1 MGEPMLSIRKIGVIG
16 RTYRHLNRYR
26 QILAILIKFGFGD
39 LIDLLNLEQYIELG
53 IQMISRKPR
62 DRVEKL
68 TRAERMRMAVEELGP
83 TYIKL
88 GQILSTRPDML
99 PADWIH
105 EFSKL
110 QDAVPPHPFDALCE
124 IVETELHAPLAA
136 VFSFVSDTPIASA
149 SIGQVH
155 RGRLKSGEDV
165 AIKIQRP
172 DIERTIVID
181 LEIMLHLATLMERH
195 VEEVALHRPVKIVEE
210 FARTLEKELDYSL
223 EAANMARFSR
233 NFQHNPTVH
242 IPRVYTRVSTARVL
256 VMEFVEGIKVSQVD
270 RIDAAGMD
278 REQIVVHGADLVL
291 EQVLIHGFFHADPH
305 PGNIFV
311 LPDHVICLLDFGI
324 VGSVDRETREE
335 FVDLVD
341 SIVQQ
346 DETRI
351 VRSLLKLTE
360 WDREPDVRR
369 FERDMADF
377 LAQHFFKPLR
387 EIEIG
392 KFLHQM
398 LAVAFRHRLR
408 IAPDIFLMI
417 KTLATLEG
425 VARQLNPEFDMI
437 ARAAPFV
444 IKVRLERYSPQRILS
459 ELTHRLSALVQLTD
473 QLPKELLDVIRMI
486 RQQRLRIKIEHHG
499 LEPMLATH
507 DQISNRISFSIIIA
521 ALLIGSALI
530 VISKTPPFI
539 FGISLIGIIGFL
551 AAAVMGVWLLIA
563 ILRKGKL

>member
-1 MGEPMLSIRKIGVIG
+1 MLSIRKIGVIG

-26 QILAILIKFGFGD
+26 QILSILIKFGFGD
-39 LIDLLNLEQYIELG
+39 LIDMLNLEQYIELG

-62 DRVEKL
+62 AREEKL

-83 TYIKL
+83 TYVKL

-110 QDAVPPHPFDALCE
+110 QDAVPPHPFDAMCK
-124 IVETELHAPLAA
+124 IIETELHAPLAT

-210 FARTLEKELDYSL
+210 FARTLEKELDYSI

-233 NFQHNPTVH
+233 NFQQNPTVH
-242 IPRVYTRVSTARVL
+242 VPRVYTRVSTARVL
-256 VMEFVEGIKVSQVD
+256 VMEFVEGIKVSQIE

-278 REQIVVHGADLVL
+278 REQIVVHGADLIL

-305 PGNIFV
+305 PGNVFV

-324 VGSVDRETREE
+324 VGAVDRETREE

-346 DETRI
+346 DEKRI
-351 VRSLLKLTE
+351 VCSLLKLTE
-360 WDREPDVRR
+360 WDREPDMRR

-377 LAQHFFKPLR
+377 LAQHFFKPLQ

-408 IAPDIFLMI
+408 IVPDIFLMI

-425 VARQLNPEFDMI
+425 VARQLNPEFDMMV
-437 ARAAPFV
+437 RAAPFV
-444 IKVRLERYSPQRILS
+444 MKVRLEKYSPQRILS
-459 ELTHRLSALVQLTD
+459 ELTLRVSALLQLTD
-473 QLPKELLDVIRMI
+473 QFPKEILDVIRLI
-486 RQQRLRIKIEHHG
+486 RQKRLRIKIEHHG